1 MLRVLLLVF
10 VLLIVALGGG
20 YYLAQRSMPVL
31 DGIISMPELGHGASV
46 KFDERS
52 VPYIEAKTELDC
64 YRVQGYITAQDR
76 LFQMDMM
83 RRTAAGE
90 LSEVFGS
97 QSLPH
102 DKLIRTIGISR
113 AAALEQKKL
122 PSDVAAMLA
131 AYTQGV
137 NAYITGARDR
147 LSPEFFVLGYK
158 PRLWTI
164 KDSLAIL
171 KYNQYCL
178 DESWRLD
185 DLRQRIVDK
194 VGAPLASKMFD
205 RSFDAPPVVSAN
217 PLARPAAS
225 ATRRPLSSLLT
236 LSLPVVSAA
245 LNPSPVWGSNGW
257 VAAAAMTENKGA
269 YLAVDRHFAF
279 TQPGDWYLLSMRS
292 PALHIAGATMPGV
305 PGVMNGRN
313 DSLGFAL
320 TSLKVDVQDLFLEQF
335 SPQLPGKYKTP
346 GGWAEAKEI
355 VEEIPVRFS
364 SSLVL
369 TSHLVHKV
377 LETRHGPVLV
387 KNDQNA
393 VALSWVG
400 LNQPD
405 KTSTAIE
412 AIYRLNHATSW
423 PQFRTALTTYAGSP
437 YTFLYA
443 DKEGHVGYQQAGTIP
458 ERSVVGKG
466 NKWEACLL
474 VPGWTGGGDWVSSLP
489 FTQMENAFDPTQGY
503 YVANLRQSRT
513 DMPLNVNVYRAQRA
527 LNVLAGFKSKN
538 QKPGLPEMALLQ
550 GDQLAPLAPLVKSTL
565 SGALRGS
572 DSIDSI
578 QLSALSALEKWDG
591 VLSENSAPAALYE
604 CFVRTVVRRLLE
616 PRLGTALANEY
627 LDRYPGWSQVVE
639 RVLNEKGTDWLP
651 AEERTFKDFV
661 ITSFGQAIKDVRLQ
675 TKAESPA
682 AWKWGDLHRV
692 EFESELL
699 RGAPAL
705 LGLSSIL
712 NREPV
717 RVGGDQDT
725 ICALEPSLKR
735 TGSQFVCR
743 SGPTMR
749 LLLDMSDSEK
759 FYQTLALGESGNM
772 LSSASADQLSSW
784 LSFKPMPVAFSP
796 AFEEKSSQ
804 HRLLFTDR

>member
-1 MLRVLLLVF
+1 MLRALLLVF
-10 VLLIVALGGG
+10 LLLIVTLGGG

-46 KFDERS
+46 KFDDRC
-52 VPYIEAKTELDC
+52 VPYVEAGSELDA

-76 LFQMDMM
+76 LFQMDIM
-83 RRTAAGE
+83 RRTACGE

-102 DKLIRTIGISR
+102 DKLIRTIGVAR

-122 PSDVAAMLA
+122 PSEVAAMLE

-137 NAYITGARDR
+137 NAYILGGRDR
-147 LSPEFFVLGYK
+147 LAPEFLVLGYK
-158 PRLWTI
+158 PKLWTV
-164 KDSLAIL
+164 KDTLAIL

-205 RSFDAPPVVSAN
+205 RVFDAPPAVSN
-217 PLARPAAS
+217 LPALDSQYKTAFAS
-225 ATRRPLSSLLT
+225 P
-236 LSLPVVSAA
+236 A
-245 LNPSPVWGSNGW
+245 LNPTALWGSNGW
-257 VAAAAMTENKGA
+257 VAAAAMTESKGA

-279 TQPGDWYLLSMRS
+279 TQPGDWYLL
-292 PALHIAGATMPGV
+292 ALRCPTLHLAGATIPGV
-305 PGVMNGRN
+305 PGIMNGRN
-313 DSLGFAL
+313 DKIGFGM

-335 SPQLPGKYKTP
+335 SPQFNSKYKTP
-346 GGWAEAKEI
+346 SGWAEAKEI
-355 VEEIPVRFS
+355 IEEIPVRFS

-369 TSHLVHKV
+369 TSNLVHKV
-377 LETRHGPVLV
+377 LETRHGPVLI

-400 LNQPD
+400 LSQPD

-443 DKEGHVGYQQAGTIP
+443 DKDGHIGYQQAGTIP
-458 ERSVVGKG
+458 ERSVIGKG
-466 NKWEACLL
+466 SKWESCLL

-489 FTQMENAFDPTQGY
+489 FAQMENAFDPAQSY
-503 YVANLRQSRT
+503 YVANLRQSRG
-513 DMPLNVNVYRAQRA
+513 DMPLNVNAYRAQRA
-527 LNVLAGFKSKN
+527 VNVLAGFKNKN
-538 QKPGLPEMALLQ
+538 EKPGLPEMALLQ

-578 QLSALSALEKWDG
+578 QLGALTALEKWDG
-591 VLSENSAPAALYE
+591 VVSESSSPAAVYE
-604 CFVRTVVRRLLE
+604 SFVRTVVRRLLE
-616 PRLGTALANEY
+616 PRLGTALTNEY

-682 AWKWGDLHRV
+682 AWKWGDLHKV
-692 EFESELL
+692 EFENELL

-705 LGLSSIL
+705 VPALSSIL
-712 NREPV
+712 NHEPV
-717 RVGGDQDT
+717 RAGGDQDT
-725 ICALEPSLKR
+725 VCALEPSLKR

-749 LLLDMSDSEK
+749 LLVDMSDSEK
-759 FYQTLALGESGNM
+759 FYQTLALGQSGNM
-772 LSSASADQLSSW
+772 LSSANADQLASW
-784 LSFKPMPVAFSP
+784 LSLKPMPIAFSP
-796 AFEEKSSQ
+796 SLEEKLSQ